1 MAVIFVADC
10 GPVSARVPLRMNTKF
25 SGIPNTLP
33 PQDLRSVELG
43 RVGVCAGVMTIAAC
57 RENGLEK
64 KDSSPGIPRKTGIYN
79 MSDGAGQTP
88 RKSGY

>member
-1 MAVIFVADC
+1 MAVIFVAGCDPIS
-10 GPVSARVPLRMNTKF
+10 GRVTLRMNTEF

-57 RENGLEK
+57 R
-64 KDSSPGIPRKTGIYN
+64 
-79 MSDGAGQTP
+79 
-88 RKSGY
+88 